1 MKKLTFLKNQ
11 IIAHLGVYDNTRIY
25 ENTISA
31 IERAIKLNMILSI
44 DVRMLKDG
52 NLVLFSDST
61 LERLLHVEE
70 SIENITLNDLNY
82 YAKYKIPTLEEALVT
97 IQGKVPVIINIRAKS
112 KRHTIESKIV
122 NLFKKYPGEYT
133 IQSKSLSQLKYI
145 HKSNKDAI
153 IGYVLN
159 KKNYYDF
166 IFFHD
171 YDYVCIDGILVSEKQ
186 AKKFKEDHF
195 LLGYG
200 IKNNEQYSLK
210 KNCYDALICDNVLD
224 IKK

>member
-11 IIAHLGVYDNTRIY
+11 IIAHLGVHDNTRIY

-31 IERAIKLNMILSI
+31 IERAIKINIPISI

-70 SIENITLNDLNY
+70 KIENITINDLNY
-82 YAKYKIPTLEEALVT
+82 YSKFKIPTLEEALVT
-97 IQGKVPVIINIRAKS
+97 IQGRIPVIINIRAKS
-112 KRHTIESKIV
+112 KRHLLESRIV
-122 NLFKKYPGEYT
+122 NLLKNYPGEYT
-133 IQSKSLSQLKYI
+133 IQTKSLSQLKYI
-145 HKSNKDAI
+145 HKNNKNAI

-186 AKKFKEDHF
+186 AKKLKEDHF
-195 LLGYG
+195 LIGYG
-200 IKNNEQYSLK
+200 VKTQEQYLTK

-224 IKK
+224 IK